1 MSLLRASGATPPLR
15 KYPRT
20 HHLTGSAF
28 QTGDDDLA
36 SVPLRAL
43 ARRRVVIEEK
53 IDGANAAISF
63 DAAGQL
69 HLQSRGHYL
78 TGGPRERHFA
88 QLKAWASCHLARLY
102 ATLGHRYIVYG
113 EWLYAKHTAFYDALP
128 HFFLEFD
135 VLDTATGVFLDTA
148 ARRTLL
154 ADTPLVSVPILY
166 DGIAPDETGL
176 RALIGP
182 SAFKSARWREALD
195 AQASAAGVSLA
206 VARAQTD
213 PSELMEGL
221 YLKVEEDGQVVER
234 LKFVRRD
241 FLTTIVDAGDHWR
254 ERPIIANLL
263 RPGVDLY
270 AAEREESR

>member
-1 MSLLRASGATPPLR
+1 MSLTCATGATPPLR

-20 HHLTGSAF
+20 QHLTGSAF

-36 SVPLRAL
+36 SVPIRTL
-43 ARRRVVIEEK
+43 AGRRVVIEEK

-88 QLKAWASCHLARLY
+88 QLKAWASAHLARLY
-102 ATLGHRYIVYG
+102 ATIGDRYIVYG
-113 EWLYAKHTAFYDALP
+113 EWLYAKHTVFYDALP

-135 VLDTATGVFLDTA
+135 VLDTMTGAFLDTA
-148 ARRTLL
+148 SRRALL
-154 ADTPLVSVPILY
+154 ADTPLVPVPVLH
-166 DGIAPDETGL
+166 DGPAPDEAGL

-182 SAFKSARWREALD
+182 SAFKTARWRDALD
-195 AQASAAGVSLA
+195 AQAIAAGVSPA

-221 YLKVEEDGQVVER
+221 YLKVEEGGRVVER

-241 FLTTIVDAGDHWR
+241 FLTTIADAGEHWR
-254 ERPIIANLL
+254 ERPIIANVL
-263 RPGVDLY
+263 RPGIDLY
-270 AAEREESR
+270 ADASEGSR

>member
-1 MSLLRASGATPPLR
+1 MSLTRASGATPPLR

-28 QTGDDDLA
+28 QTGDGDLA

-43 ARRRVVIEEK
+43 AGRRVVIEEK
-53 IDGANAAISF
+53 IDGANAAISI

-69 HLQSRGHYL
+69 QLQSRGHYL

-102 ATLGHRYIVYG
+102 ATLGERYIVYG
-113 EWLYAKHTAFYDALP
+113 EWLYAKHTVFYDALP

-135 VLDTATGVFLDTA
+135 VLDTATGAFLDTA

-154 ADTPLVSVPILY
+154 ADTPLVPVPVLY
-166 DGIAPDETGL
+166 DGSAPNQAGL
-176 RALIGP
+176 RALIRP
-182 SAFKSARWREALD
+182 SAFKTSLWREALD
-195 AQASAAGVSLA
+195 AQATAAGVSPA

-213 PSELMEGL
+213 PSDLMEGL
-221 YLKVEEDGQVVER
+221 YLKVEEGGQVVER

-254 ERPIIANLL
+254 ERPIIANVL
-263 RPGVDLY
+263 RPDVDLY
-270 AAEREESR
+270 ADEREGAR